1 MKVWRILLIF
11 LAPLLLTGASVV
23 FPPLLSSESLRW
35 MSGIVSVLWALE
47 MYFLRHLESV
57 SGVDGLTAKE
67 RERLTLR
74 LESVRRRIWSVGIMC
89 LFCSVVLLVI
99 SSSGWSPQPMWAVL
113 CVGCLVGV
121 CVYYLSVIPVWYAEA
136 QSFIDKARA
145 RVSQNKERERLIG
158 LMKR

>member
-1 MKVWRILLIF
+1 
-11 LAPLLLTGASVV
+11 
-23 FPPLLSSESLRW
+23 

-99 SSSGWSPQPMWAVL
+99 SSSGWSPQPMSSL
-113 CVGCLVGV
+113 
-121 CVYYLSVIPVWYAEA
+121 Y
-136 QSFIDKARA
+136 
-145 RVSQNKERERLIG
+145 
-158 LMKR
+158 